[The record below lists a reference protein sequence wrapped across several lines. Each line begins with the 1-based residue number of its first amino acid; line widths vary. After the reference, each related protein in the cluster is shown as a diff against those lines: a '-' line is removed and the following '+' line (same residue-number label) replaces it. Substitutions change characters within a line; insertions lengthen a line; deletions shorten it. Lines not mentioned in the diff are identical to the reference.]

1 MMQAFRFLLVALLSG
16 TTLLGCG
23 GSSAPK
29 PLSAD
34 QERQVQ
40 EQLQK
45 ARQAEG
51 AAQKPTR

>member
-1 MMQAFRFLLVALLSG
+1 MRAFCFLLLALWSG

-51 AAQKPTR
+51 AAQKPAK

>member
-1 MMQAFRFLLVALLSG
+1 MQAFRFLLVALLSG